1 MLIHDED
8 MSSEARAQAKIVD
21 KHCMKAISALVR
33 EFRESDNRLF
43 PASVLMA
50 IFLERAMH
58 TLNTAIEIE
67 EAINKRKNT
76 SEPSE
81 DLKAIIVET
90 VFNMIGEAFDVDII
104 QTENIEDFMPTDEVI
119 H

>member
-1 MLIHDED
+1 MIIHDES
-8 MSSEARAQAKIVD
+8 MTPEQRAVAKKVD

-33 EFRESDNRLF
+33 EFRDSQNRIF

-58 TLNTAIEIE
+58 TLNTSIEIE
-67 EAINKRKNT
+67 QAHPKIISTPE
-76 SEPSE
+76 SVE
-81 DLKAIIVET
+81 LKAVVVET
-90 VFNMIGEAFDVDII
+90 VFNMIGEAFDVDIV
-104 QTENIEDFMPTDEVI
+104 QTEIIEDFEPTDKAI